1 MQDLWKRWLNLRIS
15 FFHYLTLIFFY
26 YFFKCHVYFYIVA
39 PRVVEDEYDE
49 DGVRAPIPQKQET
62 LIQPGKFFHTFS
74 YIFQLSIFFS
84 KLYFCESGKS
94 FLKLILPLFPGF
106 EGYAMNRSA
115 SNRGSR
121 TSRVRSVFDGF
132 RNFSNEASKFP
143 YKNLIIFFH
152 D

>member
-1 MQDLWKRWLNLRIS
+1 MSIFLQ
-15 FFHYLTLIFFY
+15 FF
-26 YFFKCHVYFYIVA
+26 VA

-62 LIQPGKFFHTFS
+62 LIQPGKFFHKFS
-74 YIFQLSIFFS
+74 NFRFFFS
-84 KLYFCESGKS
+84 KLYFCKSGKS
-94 FLKLILPLFPGF
+94 LSENILQLFPGF

-132 RNFSNEASKFP
+132 RNFSNEASKF
-143 YKNLIIFFH
+143 LQEFEL
-152 D
+152 